1 MIWLTTLYTLSDV
14 CDCSLFFFRYCIL
27 KSSNT
32 PQNLETPILWSK
44 TKKREKGRD
53 WVPLIF
59 TSLRKLMACRHVS
72 KRDALATVNPSNREG
87 ETSACGVESQKNKK
101 KPRRTD
107 GEEIAS
113 RRASNAPPG
122 SCSWLAQPNPTTTV
136 WAYRWGGR
144 PQGGLGAVAPRCIGK
159 GVSDLVSYRHQNE
172 VLYRLWGRLVLKQPQ
187 ALCELDRPFVKIY
200 RYI

>member
-87 ETSACGVESQKNKK
+87 ETSACGVEPKK
-101 KPRRTD
+101 QEKTTKDWRRGHRFETGFKRSSRKLLLTCPAKPYDYSLSLQVRRTTT
-107 GEEIAS
+107 GGS
-113 RRASNAPPG
+113 WPG
-122 SCSWLAQPNPTTTV
+122 SSSTALHWQGGVWSGELSSSEWGTVPAVGEACAETASGIV
-136 WAYRWGGR
+136 WAW
-144 PQGGLGAVAPRCIGK
+144 
-159 GVSDLVSYRHQNE
+159 
-172 VLYRLWGRLVLKQPQ
+172 
-187 ALCELDRPFVKIY
+187 
-200 RYI
+200 

>member
-1 MIWLTTLYTLSDV
+1 
-14 CDCSLFFFRYCIL
+14 
-27 KSSNT
+27 
-32 PQNLETPILWSK
+32 
-44 TKKREKGRD
+44 
-53 WVPLIF
+53 
-59 TSLRKLMACRHVS
+59 MACRHVS

-87 ETSACGVESQKNKK
+87 KTSACGVESQKNKK

-144 PQGGLGAVAPRCIGK
+144 PQGGPGLGAVAPRCIGK

-200 RYI
+200 RYIWYIYVYIVDFFFTASLCSVGLKREKLPSSDDKSLSFKKQKLALNR